1 MHVKSLLEAREI
13 LSDLW
18 KKNESIG
25 SVHTLGA
32 LHIAHAQLIRRS
44 AKENTHTVVTVYPN
58 KIQLF
63 PGLRYNYILE
73 DDVKLALE
81 NGATMV
87 ISSTDEEMFPAGYCT
102 FLDQGIAHKALNSS
116 VFDYA
121 ARGQVTGS
129 VRWINFCRPTVS
141 YFGMKDIE
149 QALLVDRAVRDLLIP
164 TKISHVPCVRTRTG
178 VPVSSRLQFLP
189 PEKLNDVSVVYQGL
203 KKAREMI
210 LTGERQSRTVIAFLS
225 DFYNSGIKNFDVKYI
240 TIVAAGD
247 FHPIARIELP
257 FIVHVCISDGRTTHF
272 DGLPILTDSDLSRG
286 PETIWV

>member
-1 MHVKSLLEAREI
+1 MHVKGLRAAREI

-18 KKNESIG
+18 KKNESSG

-44 AKENTHTVVTVYPN
+44 AEENKHTIVTVYPN

-63 PGLRYNYILE
+63 PGLKYNYVLE
-73 DDVKLALE
+73 DDVKLALD

-87 ISSTDEEMFPAGYCT
+87 ILSTDEEMFPGDYCT
-102 FLDQGIAHKALNSS
+102 FLDQGIAAKALNSS

-121 ARGQVTGS
+121 TRGQITGS
-129 VRWINFCRPTVS
+129 IRWINFCRPTVS

-164 TKISHVPCVRTRTG
+164 TKISHVPCVRTG
-178 VPVSSRLQFLP
+178 PGLPVSSRLRFLP
-189 PEKLNDVSVVYQGL
+189 TEKLNDVAVVYQGL
-203 KKAREMI
+203 SKAREMI
-210 LTGERQSRTVIAFLS
+210 FAGERQSRTVIGFLS
-225 DFYNSGIKNFDVKYI
+225 DFYGASVKTFDVKYI
-240 TIVAAGD
+240 TVVAAGD
-247 FHPIARIELP
+247 FQPITQIALP
-257 FIVHVCISDGRTTHF
+257 FIVHVCISDGKTTHF
-272 DGLPILTDSDLSRG
+272 DGLPILTDSDLSKG